1 MKPDR
6 PAGGFSLIELMIVIA
21 IVALLA
27 SVAVPQYRDYGTRAR
42 LSEAFH
48 VLAAARVGVAEY
60 AIAYG
65 AMPRSADEAGIDAVE
80 TSVVEALLYRL
91 QDGGRAVLSVRLRN
105 TGSAEADGRIFSLI
119 GEDAS
124 RSSAPADRHRAR
136 GVISWQCRSG
146 DADGKLAVPARLLP
160 ANCRAAAPGSDG
172 GK

>member
-1 MKPDR
+1 MNPDR

-48 VLAAARVGVAEY
+48 VLAAARVGVAEH

-80 TSVVEALLYRL
+80 TGVVAALHYRW
-91 QDGGRAVLSVRLRN
+91 QEGGRAVLSVRLRN
-105 TGSAEADGRIFSLI
+105 TGSTEADGRFFSLI
-119 GEDAS
+119 GEEAS
-124 RSSAPADRHRAR
+124 HGSAPADRHRAR
-136 GVISWQCRSG
+136 GVILWHCRSG
-146 DADGKLAVPARLLP
+146 DADGNLAVPARLLP
-160 ANCRAAAPGSDG
+160 ANCRAAVPGREG